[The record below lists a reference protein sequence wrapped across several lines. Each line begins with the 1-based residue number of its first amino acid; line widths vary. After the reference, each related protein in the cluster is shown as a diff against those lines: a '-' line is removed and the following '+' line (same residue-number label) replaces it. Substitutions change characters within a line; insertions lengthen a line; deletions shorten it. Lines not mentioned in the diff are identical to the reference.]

1 MVVYSVVLKEVEN
14 GFICIFGACSL
25 FSVVAAWPVSLARY
39 VVSSGELNIEPRCG
53 LWDIDNALLMIFE
66 INSFSVILW
75 QRNQKIE
82 FIKLHFAQ
90 RFWSRKGLYICEQML
105 KQVTEIKY
113 HLSYTRK
120 SQEPKQLGR
129 LEDNVHFKAFSSTN

>member
-1 MVVYSVVLKEVEN
+1 MVL
-14 GFICIFGACSL
+14 FGACS
-25 FSVVAAWPVSLARY
+25 SLQLQHGQL
-39 VVSSGELNIEPRCG
+39 VWQDMQSSGELNIEPRRG
-53 LWDIDNALLMIFE
+53 LWDIDNALLMILE

-82 FIKLHFAQ
+82 FIKFHFAQ

-113 HLSYTRK
+113 HLSNQLYQK
-120 SQEPKQLGR
+120 VSEPKQLGR
-129 LEDNVHFKAFSSTN
+129 LEDECLNFQGFLLNKLKLEQLT